1 MKIYNRRYTGSKY
14 KLIPW
19 ITEILK
25 KSCVDC
31 NSFFDVFGG
40 TGVVTDS
47 VLNLYTSFTLNDFLY
62 SNEVVYKGFFEQADY
77 SRNKLDEISNKYNS
91 IDVKQIDDN
100 YVSINF
106 GDKYFSYND
115 AKVIGY
121 IRQDIEDK
129 LSSNSIN
136 KKEYYILLA
145 SLLYSF
151 DKISNTV
158 GHYEAFIKCKTISD
172 EFKFLLIEPRILKEK
187 KSISIERMPMN

>member
-62 SNEVVYKGFFEQADY
+62 SNEVVYKGFL
-77 SRNKLDEISNKYNS
+77 N
-91 IDVKQIDDN
+91 KQII
-100 YVSINF
+100 VEIN
-106 GDKYFSYND
+106 
-115 AKVIGY
+115 
-121 IRQDIEDK
+121 
-129 LSSNSIN
+129 
-136 KKEYYILLA
+136 
-145 SLLYSF
+145 
-151 DKISNTV
+151 
-158 GHYEAFIKCKTISD
+158 
-172 EFKFLLIEPRILKEK
+172 
-187 KSISIERMPMN
+187 